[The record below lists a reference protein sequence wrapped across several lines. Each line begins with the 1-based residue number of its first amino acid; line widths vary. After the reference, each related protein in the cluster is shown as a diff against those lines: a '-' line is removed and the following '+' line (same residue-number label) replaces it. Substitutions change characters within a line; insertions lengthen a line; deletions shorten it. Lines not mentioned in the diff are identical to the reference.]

1 MEGHHQK
8 AREGPI
14 EPLTNVRPRVWRIAV
29 QSTHPDLPQDT
40 VKKERK
46 KKRKKS
52 INISSN
58 SSASG
63 PDQSLHS
70 HSPTGRDGSF
80 VSTPQVEQRVRVG
93 PSISL
98 LSRSK
103 IGGSRRTR
111 GARTCSKDVRRLN
124 FLTSQFGCF
133 LLGWPCFMA
142 LFPPCVFH
150 LCLCDLIIRLPS

>member
-1 MEGHHQK
+1 M
-8 AREGPI
+8 
-14 EPLTNVRPRVWRIAV
+14 WSIAV

-40 VKKERK
+40 VSERK
-46 KKRKKS
+46 GEKNRKKS

-98 LSRSK
+98 LSLSK
-103 IGGSRRTR
+103 IGGSRE
-111 GARTCSKDVRRLN
+111 GVHVPKMFAD
-124 FLTSQFGCF
+124 
-133 LLGWPCFMA
+133 
-142 LFPPCVFH
+142 
-150 LCLCDLIIRLPS
+150 